1 MKEITI
7 ELESQNELW
16 SLFDKKSDY
25 IFIHK
30 FNPNE
35 VIEWW
40 KSDIKIKPDFGF
52 KNLSVRNMK
61 FDLQTDLNGLKEIL
75 KLQTRQ
81 LSIYQFDKP
90 VPDTL
95 CIETLPEE
103 SLLDILKKNGLKH
116 KYSIDYEFVTI
127 YSFDEKFMETIIKN
141 KKTGYNKV

>member
-7 ELESQNELW
+7 EIESENELW
-16 SLFDKKSDY
+16 SLFDKKHDY

-40 KSDIKIKPDFGF
+40 KSDIKINPDFEL

-81 LSIYQFDKP
+81 LIIYQFDKP

-95 CIETLPEE
+95 CIETLPEK
-103 SLLDILKKNGLKH
+103 SILKILKTNGLKH

-127 YSFDEKFMETIIKN
+127 NSFDEKFIETISEN
-141 KKTGYNKV
+141 KKNWL